1 MQILRTIVFNILFFS
16 WSISYLVLSFWIFL
30 FSISYANKHFKFY
43 FRIVFWLAEKILNL
57 KVEVRGLERIR
68 KLEREQ
74 GCFLVLS
81 KHQSALE
88 TFLYPTLFKE
98 YPVFVHKKELL
109 FIPFWGWYM
118 AKMQMIAID
127 RSAGRKAISVM
138 VKKAKRTFKQKRPI
152 IIFPE
157 GSRTLPG
164 EYNKYKSGFYSI
176 YKELD
181 LRILPIAINTGVFWN
196 KKEFVKKSGTVII
209 DILPPV
215 KSGLDKKDVLEL
227 VENKIEKA
235 CKKICN

>member
-1 MQILRTIVFNILFFS
+1 M
-16 WSISYLVLSFWIFL
+16 WVLL
-30 FSISYANKHFKFY
+30 MPVSYANLHFKFY
-43 FRIVFWLAEKILNL
+43 FRTVFWIAEKVLGL
-57 KVEVRGLERIR
+57 KIEVRGIERVR
-68 KLEREQ
+68 KLEKEN

-88 TFLYPTLFKE
+88 TFIYPAIFKE

-109 FIPFWGWYM
+109 LIPFWGWYM

-127 RSAGRKAISVM
+127 RSSGRKAISVI
-138 VKKAKRTFKQKRPI
+138 VEKARRTFKQKRPI

-181 LRILPIAINTGVFWN
+181 LKILPIAINTGVFWN
-196 KKEFVKKSGTVII
+196 KKEFVKKSGKVVI
-209 DILPPV
+209 DILPPI
-215 KSGLDKKDVLEL
+215 KSGLDKKEALEL

-235 CKKICN
+235 TKKLCK